1 MFLLVLIS
9 AGSRPPLLATP
20 TPPRQP
26 PPATSVFLPPSG
38 AGRAGSSERS
48 GRRRG
53 GARTREAAPSSCR
66 PPFPPWARRGAG
78 AAGAGSRAM
87 ARARPVPGADHHA
100 VVVGPGGPRAP
111 QPPGADP
118 EEPREEER
126 APGQR
131 QQHGCSG
138 SAALLGALGVARSAP
153 RARLGDWRGPPAP
166 TSTLRPPL
174 PSRPAAT
181 LAAAGRWPGAR
192 GATPRVTRPR
202 TTIGAGRPGGAG
214 SRRRRPWAGGCP
226 GFPGRRVGGGGS
238 YCPPGPER
246 ADAAPP
252 TRGAPVAAARP
263 RPCGQRRGSR
273 GFCSVT
279 ADASPSR
286 GDPRGQPTASHL
298 PSPASGQAAGGGGPD
313 GAR

>member
-1 MFLLVLIS
+1 MGARARPPRS
-9 AGSRPPLLATP
+9 APSAWLGRLRVRGSGTGAARPPLL
-20 TPPRQP
+20 
-26 PPATSVFLPPSG
+26 LP
-38 AGRAGSSERS
+38 
-48 GRRRG
+48 
-53 GARTREAAPSSCR
+53 
-66 PPFPPWARRGAG
+66 
-78 AAGAGSRAM
+78 
-87 ARARPVPGADHHA
+87 
-100 VVVGPGGPRAP
+100 
-111 QPPGADP
+111 
-118 EEPREEER
+118 
-126 APGQR
+126 
-131 QQHGCSG
+131 
-138 SAALLGALGVARSAP
+138 SA
-153 RARLGDWRGPPAP
+153 
-166 TSTLRPPL
+166 LRPPL

-202 TTIGAGRPGGAG
+202 TAIGAGRPGGAG

-246 ADAAPP
+246 ADAASP

-298 PSPASGQAAGGGGPD
+298 PSPAPGQAAGGGGPERARLNAPD
-313 GAR
+313 GQEGPVYPLGSQDTQHQG

>member
-38 AGRAGSSERS
+38 AGRTGSSERS

-53 GARTREAAPSSCR
+53 GARTREAAPSLPVAPLFR
-66 PPFPPWARRGAG
+66 PGLGAGRARPGRVAGRRRGLAPYLVLIITQSWWVQAGRARRSPQVQTPKSPGKKSEPQAS
-78 AAGAGSRAM
+78 GSSM
-87 ARARPVPGADHHA
+87 GARARPP
-100 VVVGPGGPRAP
+100 
-111 QPPGADP
+111 
-118 EEPREEER
+118 
-126 APGQR
+126 
-131 QQHGCSG
+131 
-138 SAALLGALGVARSAP
+138 RSAP
-153 RARLGDWRGPPAP
+153 SAWLGRLRVRGSGTGAARPPLLLPSA
-166 TSTLRPPL
+166 LRPPL

-202 TTIGAGRPGGAG
+202 TAIGAGRPGGAG
-214 SRRRRPWAGGCP
+214 SRRHRPWAGGCP

-246 ADAAPP
+246 ADAASP

-263 RPCGQRRGSR
+263 SQ
-273 GFCSVT
+273 CSLEKEQ
-279 ADASPSR
+279 SWRYHMP
-286 GDPRGQPTASHL
+286 
-298 PSPASGQAAGGGGPD
+298 
-313 GAR
+313 